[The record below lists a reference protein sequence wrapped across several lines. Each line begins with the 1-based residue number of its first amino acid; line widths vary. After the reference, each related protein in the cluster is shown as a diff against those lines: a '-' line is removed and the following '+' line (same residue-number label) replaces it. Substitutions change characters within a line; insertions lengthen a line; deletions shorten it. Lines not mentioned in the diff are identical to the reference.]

1 MKFRIH
7 ICTLAMVATFSV
19 FAVAAEPT
27 PARPVADSYHGVT
40 VEDPYRWLEDAAA
53 AEVKDWS
60 AKQTS
65 QARQYLDGLPFR
77 QKIFDR
83 LMTQTATASSSY
95 AKLSAAGGRIFALY
109 RQPLKQQPMIAVL
122 PGSTDIKSLRVVVD
136 PNALDASGN
145 TAIDWFV
152 PSPNGKL
159 LAVSLSQNGSED
171 GSLHIFDVATGKE
184 SGEVIAR
191 VQYPTAGGSLA
202 WQSDSKGFW
211 YTRYPGPEQ
220 PAEEQHFFQKLYFH
234 TLGDPIVKDK
244 PVLGEGLPKVAEIFV
259 RSGRAGAPLLV
270 SVANGDGGEFAQY
283 LVGTDNRVR
292 QISRF
297 EDQVVAATIGPD
309 NNLYLVSRKDAPR
322 GKLLKLDLRQ
332 PDLQRARTIVAESEG
347 VLQSEGEFGG
357 ASVLVTKHALYVRQL
372 VGGPTRIAIYD
383 HDGRRQGNLPLPD
396 VASADEILTIGDH
409 DLLYSVETYLQPP
422 HFRRFNE
429 STRQA
434 KETPLAE
441 TSSVRFDDAEVMR
454 EFATSPDGTRVPLNI
469 VRRVGRTLD
478 QSTPALLTGYGGY
491 GVSLKPHFL
500 GPRTRLWL
508 DAGGI
513 LVIANLRG
521 GGEFGET
528 WHRQGALTQK
538 QNVFDDFVA
547 AARYLIDHQ
556 YTSSQHLAIIGG
568 SNGGLLVGAA
578 LTQHP
583 ELFAAV
589 VAEVGLFDMLRSEL
603 EPNGAFNITEFGTV
617 KDPAQFQALYAY
629 SPYHHIVA
637 GAKYPPVFF
646 ATGEHDGRVNP
657 MQSRKMAARLQA
669 AVPGQAI
676 FLSINGKAGHGMGSS
691 LSTRVGQQ
699 ADVYSFLFDRLGLT
713 FPGP

>member
-1 MKFRIH
+1 VKSIRTH
-7 ICTLAMVATFSV
+7 ICLLAIAAT
-19 FAVAAEPT
+19 APALAAEPT
-27 PARPVADSYHGVT
+27 PTRTVADTYHGVT

-53 AEVKDWS
+53 PEVKEWS
-60 AKQTS
+60 AKQTL
-65 QARQYLDGLPFR
+65 QARQYLDGLPLR

-95 AKLSAAGGRIFALY
+95 SKLSTAGGRIFALY
-109 RQPLKQQPMIAVL
+109 RQPLKQQPMVAVL
-122 PGSTDIKSLRVVVD
+122 ASNADLKSLRVVVD
-136 PNALDASGN
+136 PNALDASGS

-152 PSPNGKL
+152 PSPDGKL

-171 GSLHIFDVATGKE
+171 GSLHIFDVATGRE
-184 SGEVIAR
+184 TGEVIAR
-191 VQYPTAGGSLA
+191 VQYPTAGGSVA
-202 WQSDSKGFW
+202 WQGDSKGFW
-211 YTRYPGPEQ
+211 YTRYPGPER
-220 PAEEQHFFQKLYFH
+220 PAEEQHFFQRLYCHKL
-234 TLGDPIVKDK
+234 GAPIAEDAL
-244 PVLGEGLPKVAEIFV
+244 VLGEGLPKVAEIFV
-259 RSGRAGAPLLV
+259 RAGRAGAPLLV

-283 LVGTDNRVR
+283 LIDRNNRVR

-309 NNLYLVSRKDAPR
+309 KHLYLVSRQGAPR
-322 GKLLKLDLRQ
+322 GKLLKLDLQ
-332 PDLQRARTIVAESEG
+332 HPDLSRARTIVAESEG

-357 ASVLVTKHALYVRQL
+357 ASVLVTRRALYLRQL
-372 VGGPTRIAIYD
+372 VGGPTQIAIYR
-383 HDGRRQGNLPLPD
+383 HDGRPLGHLPLPD
-396 VASADEILTIGDH
+396 VASADEMLAISDH

-422 HFRRFNE
+422 HFRRYNE
-429 STRQA
+429 STRRA
-434 KETPLAE
+434 RKTALAE
-441 TSSVRFDDAEVMR
+441 TSSVRFDDTQVVR
-454 EFATSPDGTRVPLNI
+454 EFATSPDGTRVPVNI
-469 VRRVGRTLD
+469 VRRIGRPLD
-478 QSTPALLTGYGGY
+478 TSTPALLTGYGGY

-513 LVIANLRG
+513 LAIANLRG
-521 GGEFGET
+521 GGEFGEA
-528 WHRQGALTQK
+528 WHQQGALTQK

-547 AARYLIDHQ
+547 AAHYLIDHK
-556 YTSSQHLAIIGG
+556 YTSSQHLAIMGG

-617 KDPAQFQALYAY
+617 KDPAQFRALYAY
-629 SPYHHIVA
+629 SPYHHVVT
-637 GAKYPPVFF
+637 GAPYPPVFL

-669 AVPGQAI
+669 AVPGQTI
-676 FLSINGKAGHGMGSS
+676 LLSINDKAGHGIGSS
-691 LSTRVGQQ
+691 LATRIGQQ

-713 FPGP
+713 FPEP

>member
-1 MKFRIH
+1 MKNIRTLIYFFAIVATAP
-7 ICTLAMVATFSV
+7 TLAV
-19 FAVAAEPT
+19 EPT
-27 PARPVADSYHGVT
+27 PTRPVADTYHGVT

-53 AEVKDWS
+53 PEVKEWS
-60 AKQTS
+60 AKQTQ

-83 LMTQTATASSSY
+83 LMTQTTTASSSY
-95 AKLSAAGGRIFALY
+95 AKLSTAGGRIFALY
-109 RQPLKQQPMIAVL
+109 RQPLKQQPMVAVL
-122 PGSTDIKSLRVVVD
+122 ASNADLKSLRVVVD
-136 PNALDASGN
+136 PNALDPAGN

-152 PSPNGKL
+152 PSPDGRL

-171 GSLHIFDVATGKE
+171 GSLHIFDVATGRE

-211 YTRYPGPEQ
+211 YTRYPGPER
-220 PAEEQHFFQKLYFH
+220 PAEEQHFFQRLYCHKLGAP
-234 TLGDPIVKDK
+234 LAEDAL
-244 PVLGEGLPKVAEIFV
+244 VLGEGLPKVAEIFV
-259 RSGRAGAPLLV
+259 RAGRAGAPLLV

-283 LVGTDNRVR
+283 LIDNDNRVR

-309 NNLYLVSRKDAPR
+309 NNLYLVSRQDAPR
-322 GKLLKLDLRQ
+322 GKLLKLNLRQ
-332 PDLQRARTIVAESEG
+332 PDLVRARTIVAESEG

-357 ASVLVTKHALYVRQL
+357 ASVLVTKHALYLRQL
-372 VGGPTRIAIYD
+372 VGGPTQIAIYS
-383 HDGRRQGNLPLPD
+383 HAGRPLGHLPLPD
-396 VASADEILTIGDH
+396 VASADEMLASGDH

-422 HFRRFNE
+422 HFRRYNE
-429 STRQA
+429 STRRA
-434 KETPLAE
+434 RKTSLAE
-441 TSSVRFDDAEVMR
+441 TSAVRFDDAEVVR
-454 EFATSPDGTRVPLNI
+454 EFATSPDGTRVPVNI
-469 VRRVGRTLD
+469 VRRIGRPLD
-478 QSTPALLTGYGGY
+478 AATPALLTGYGGY

-508 DAGGI
+508 DAGG
-513 LVIANLRG
+513 VFAIANLRG

-547 AARYLIDHQ
+547 AAHYLIDHK
-556 YTSSQHLAIIGG
+556 YTSSQHLAIMGG

-578 LTQHP
+578 LTQHA

-617 KDPAQFQALYAY
+617 KDPAQFRALYAY
-629 SPYHHIVA
+629 SPYHHVVA
-637 GAKYPPVFF
+637 GGHYPPVFL

-669 AVPGQAI
+669 AVPEQAI
-676 FLSINGKAGHGMGSS
+676 FLSINDKAGHGMGSS
-691 LSTRVGQQ
+691 LATRIGQQ

-713 FPGP
+713 FPEP

>member
-1 MKFRIH
+1 MKSIRTH
-7 ICTLAMVATFSV
+7 ICLLAIAAT
-19 FAVAAEPT
+19 APALAAEPT
-27 PARPVADSYHGVT
+27 PTRTVADTYHGVT

-53 AEVKDWS
+53 PEVKEWS
-60 AKQTS
+60 AKQTL
-65 QARQYLDGLPFR
+65 QARQYLDGLPLR

-95 AKLSAAGGRIFALY
+95 SKLSTAGGRIFALY
-109 RQPLKQQPMIAVL
+109 RQPLKQQPMVAVL
-122 PGSTDIKSLRVVVD
+122 ASNADLKSLRVVVD
-136 PNALDASGN
+136 PNALDASGS

-152 PSPNGKL
+152 PSPDGKL

-171 GSLHIFDVATGKE
+171 GSLHIFDVATGRE
-184 SGEVIAR
+184 TGEVIAR
-191 VQYPTAGGSLA
+191 VQYPTAGGSVA
-202 WQSDSKGFW
+202 WQGDSKGFW
-211 YTRYPGPEQ
+211 YTRYPGPER
-220 PAEEQHFFQKLYFH
+220 PAEEQHFFQRLYCHKL
-234 TLGDPIVKDK
+234 GAPIAEDAL
-244 PVLGEGLPKVAEIFV
+244 VLGEGLPKVAEIFV
-259 RSGRAGAPLLV
+259 RAGRAGAPLLV

-283 LVGTDNRVR
+283 LIDRNNRVR

-309 NNLYLVSRKDAPR
+309 KHLYLVSRQGAPR
-322 GKLLKLDLRQ
+322 GKLLKLDLQ
-332 PDLQRARTIVAESEG
+332 HPDLSRARTIVAESEG

-357 ASVLVTKHALYVRQL
+357 ASVLVTRRALYLRQL
-372 VGGPTRIAIYD
+372 VGGPTQIAIYR
-383 HDGRRQGNLPLPD
+383 HDGRPLGHLPLPD
-396 VASADEILTIGDH
+396 VASADEMLAISDH

-422 HFRRFNE
+422 HFRRYNE
-429 STRQA
+429 STRRA
-434 KETPLAE
+434 RKTALAE
-441 TSSVRFDDAEVMR
+441 TSSVRFDDTQVVR
-454 EFATSPDGTRVPLNI
+454 EFATSPDGTRVPVNI
-469 VRRVGRTLD
+469 VRRIGRPLD
-478 QSTPALLTGYGGY
+478 TSTPALLTGYGGY

-513 LVIANLRG
+513 LAIANLRG
-521 GGEFGET
+521 GGEFGEA
-528 WHRQGALTQK
+528 WHQQGALTQK

-547 AARYLIDHQ
+547 AAHYLIDHK
-556 YTSSQHLAIIGG
+556 YTSSQHLAIMGG

-617 KDPAQFQALYAY
+617 KDPAQFRALYAY
-629 SPYHHIVA
+629 SPYHHVVT
-637 GAKYPPVFF
+637 GAPYPPVFL

-669 AVPGQAI
+669 AVPGQTI
-676 FLSINGKAGHGMGSS
+676 LLSINDKAGHGIGSS
-691 LSTRVGQQ
+691 LATRIGQQ

-713 FPGP
+713 FPEP

>member
-1 MKFRIH
+1 MKNIRTLIYFFAIVATAP
-7 ICTLAMVATFSV
+7 TLAV
-19 FAVAAEPT
+19 EPT
-27 PARPVADSYHGVT
+27 PTRPVADTYHGVT

-53 AEVKDWS
+53 PEVKEWS
-60 AKQTS
+60 AKQTQ

-83 LMTQTATASSSY
+83 LMTQTTTASSSF
-95 AKLSAAGGRIFALY
+95 ARLSTAGGRIFALY
-109 RQPLKQQPMIAVL
+109 RQPLKQQPMVAVL
-122 PGSTDIKSLRVVVD
+122 ASNADLKSLRVVVD
-136 PNALDASGN
+136 PNALDPAGN

-152 PSPNGKL
+152 PSPDGRL

-171 GSLHIFDVATGKE
+171 GSLHIFDVATGRE

-211 YTRYPGPEQ
+211 YTRYPGPER
-220 PAEEQHFFQKLYFH
+220 PAEEQHFFQRLYCHKLGAP
-234 TLGDPIVKDK
+234 LAEDAL
-244 PVLGEGLPKVAEIFV
+244 VLGEGLPKVAEIFV
-259 RSGRAGAPLLV
+259 RAGRAGAPLLV

-283 LVGTDNRVR
+283 LIDNDNRVR

-309 NNLYLVSRKDAPR
+309 NNLYLVSRQDAPR
-322 GKLLKLDLRQ
+322 GKLLKLSLRQ
-332 PDLQRARTIVAESEG
+332 PNLGQARTIVAESEG

-357 ASVLVTKHALYVRQL
+357 ASVLVTKHALYLRQL
-372 VGGPTRIAIYD
+372 VGGPTQIAIYS
-383 HDGRRQGNLPLPD
+383 HAGRPLGHLPLPD
-396 VASADEILTIGDH
+396 VASADEMLASGDH

-422 HFRRFNE
+422 HFRRYNE
-429 STRQA
+429 STRRA
-434 KETPLAE
+434 RKPSLAE
-441 TSSVRFDDAEVMR
+441 TSAVRFDDAEVVR
-454 EFATSPDGTRVPLNI
+454 EFATSPDGTRVPVNI
-469 VRRVGRTLD
+469 VRRIGRPLD
-478 QSTPALLTGYGGY
+478 AATPALLTGYGGY

-508 DAGGI
+508 DAGG
-513 LVIANLRG
+513 VFAIANLRG

-547 AARYLIDHQ
+547 AAHYLIDHK

-578 LTQHP
+578 LTQHA

-617 KDPAQFQALYAY
+617 KDPAQFRALYAY
-629 SPYHHIVA
+629 SPYHHVVA
-637 GAKYPPVFF
+637 GGHYPPVFL

-669 AVPGQAI
+669 AVPEQAI
-676 FLSINGKAGHGMGSS
+676 FLSINDKAGHGMGSS
-691 LSTRVGQQ
+691 LATRIGQQ

-713 FPGP
+713 FPEP